1 MSRVLQKGVKTS
13 KHHTRNGIRTW
24 IDCKSNPRRRPK
36 PEERGSVIGTLA
48 QRGGIAEDRRIIGLY
63 KRGEQRRPSVNNI

>member
-1 MSRVLQKGVKTS
+1 M
-13 KHHTRNGIRTW
+13 
-24 IDCKSNPRRRPK
+24 
-36 PEERGSVIGTLA
+36 ETLA